1 MKGLFWLLALF
12 ALAVAVALGA
22 RLNDGYVL
30 LVFPPWRME
39 LSLNLFFVAAVLLF
53 AVLYGVLRGLAI
65 TFGLP
70 ERVRA
75 YRERVQRE
83 KAAAVFQDAVRLL
96 FEGRFGQALK
106 KGAEAH
112 GAGIAPGLS
121 ALVAARA
128 AQRMREPGKQQDW
141 LERAKTDDPRTEAAT
156 LMLEAEMLNESR
168 RFDEAVEVLKR
179 LQDKHGRHLAAL
191 RLELR
196 ARQGC
201 GDWPEVL
208 RLARQLEKREALPP
222 ELIREIKLQAHL
234 HNLDTHSLDAV
245 QLVSYLRDVPDS
257 ERNSRLAV
265 EGALRLMALDA
276 HREARLLIETFL
288 GSGDEADWNDD
299 LVALYGKLGNDDLTG
314 RIARAEGWLKE
325 HPEDGELLLA
335 LGRLCVR
342 QRLWGKAQSYLEAS
356 LAVQESRE
364 ARLEL
369 ARLFDQLGRDE
380 EANRLYRECAR
391 MENV

>member
-1 MKGLFWLLALF
+1 MRGLFWLLAIF
-12 ALAVAVALGA
+12 ALAAAVALGA
-22 RLNDGYVL
+22 HFNEGYVL

-39 LSLNLFFVAAVLLF
+39 ISLNLFIVAAILLF
-53 AVLYGVLRGLAI
+53 AVFYAVLRGLSL

-70 ERVRA
+70 QRVRE

-83 KAAAVFQDAVRLL
+83 KAGAVFQDAVRLL

-112 GAGIAPGLS
+112 GAGVARGLS

-128 AQRMREPGKQQDW
+128 AQRMREPVKQQDW
-141 LERAKTDDPRTEAAT
+141 LELAKTDDPRTEAAT

-168 RFDEAVEVLKR
+168 RFDEAVIVLKR
-179 LQDKHGRHLAAL
+179 LQEKHGRHLAAL

-201 GDWPEVL
+201 GDWAEVL
-208 RLARQLEKREALPP
+208 RLARQLEKREALLP
-222 ELIREIKLQAHL
+222 ELVGEIKLQAHL
-234 HNLDTHSLDAV
+234 HNLEAHGSDAA
-245 QLVSYLRDVPDS
+245 QLGSYLKDVPTP
-257 ERNSRLAV
+257 ERSSRLAV
-265 EGALRLMALDA
+265 EGARRLMALEE
-276 HREARLLIETFL
+276 HQEAQRLMENFL
-288 GSGDEADWNDD
+288 DSGDEADWNDD
-299 LVALYGKLGNDDLTG
+299 LVALYGKLAGADATG
-314 RIARAEGWLKE
+314 RIARAENWLRR

-335 LGRLCVR
+335 LGRLCVK

-356 LAVQESRE
+356 QAVGDGRE

-369 ARLFDQLGRDE
+369 ARLFDQLGREE
-380 EANRLYRECAR
+380 EANRLYRESAR
-391 MENV
+391 LENI

>member
-1 MKGLFWLLALF
+1 VRALFWLLAIF

-22 RLNDGYVL
+22 RLNEGYVL

-39 LSLNLFFVAAVLLF
+39 ISLNLFIVAAVLLF
-53 AVLYGVLRGLAI
+53 AVFYAVLRGLSI

-70 ERVRA
+70 RRVRS

-83 KAAAVFQDAVRLL
+83 KAGAVFQDAVRLL

-128 AQRMREPGKQQDW
+128 AQRMRQPENQQNW
-141 LERAKTDDPRTEAAT
+141 LERAKIDDPRTEAAT

-168 RFDEAVEVLKR
+168 RFDEALVALKR
-179 LQDKHGRHLAAL
+179 LQEKHGRHLAAL
-191 RLELR
+191 RVELR
-196 ARQGC
+196 ARQGN

-222 ELIREIKLQAHL
+222 ELTREIKLQAHL
-234 HNLDTHSLDAV
+234 HNLDSHSLDAV
-245 QLVSYLRDVPDS
+245 QLVSYLRDVPKS
-257 ERNSRLAV
+257 ERSSRLAV
-265 EGALRLMALDA
+265 EGARHLMALDA
-276 HREARLLIETFL
+276 HQEARILIESFL
-288 GSGDEADWNDD
+288 DSGSEADWNDD
-299 LVALYGKLGNDDLTG
+299 LVALYGRPGTDDPTG
-314 RIARAEGWLKE
+314 RIARAEEWLGR

-335 LGRLCVR
+335 LGRLCVK

-356 LAVQESRE
+356 LAVRESRE
-364 ARLEL
+364 ARIEL
-369 ARLFDQLGRDE
+369 ARLFDQLGREE
-380 EANRLYRECAR
+380 EANRLYRESAR
-391 MENV
+391 LENV